1 MLIKF
6 YSEESAEFVMLGS
19 TADQLLTMMGH
30 GGSTEGSVSG
40 EALAS
45 ALERLVSTIA
55 RVQARGQ
62 DSPANASPDEPEEG
76 DGWDDDEE
84 SDEPKEVP
92 LPARAEPLVTM
103 LRRARD
109 ADGYVMWRPD

>member
-6 YSEESAEFVMLGS
+6 YSEESAEFVMLGD

-30 GGSTEGSVSG
+30 GGTTEGSVSG
-40 EALAS
+40 DALAS
-45 ALERLVSTIA
+45 ALERLVSTIE
-55 RVQARGQ
+55 RVQE
-62 DSPANASPDEPEEG
+62 SPANANHEEQDEG

-84 SDEPKEVP
+84 SDESKEVA

-109 ADGYVMWRPD
+109 AGGYVMWRPD

>member
-6 YSEESAEFVMLGS
+6 YSEESAEFVMLDS

-45 ALERLVSTIA
+45 AMDRLTSAMA
-55 RVQARGQ
+55 REQ
-62 DSPANASPDEPEEG
+62 DKSPASTKADENQV
-76 DGWDDDEE
+76 DDEWDE
-84 SDEPKEVP
+84 DEDSDSAEEVT
-92 LPARAEPLVTM
+92 LSARAAPLMTM

-109 ADGYVMWRPD
+109 SDGYVMWRPD

>member
-6 YSEESAEFVMLGS
+6 YSEESAEFVMLGD

-40 EALAS
+40 DALAS
-45 ALERLVSTIA
+45 ALERLESTIS
-55 RVQARGQ
+55 RVQAHGRE
-62 DSPANASPDEPEEG
+62 SPANTSPDEQEAG
-76 DGWDDDEE
+76 DGWDDDED
-84 SDEPKEVP
+84 SDEPNEVA
-92 LPARAEPLVTM
+92 LPARAEPLVAM

>member
-6 YSEESAEFVMLGS
+6 DSEESAGFVMLGS

-40 EALAS
+40 DVLAS
-45 ALERLVSTIA
+45 ALDRLETTIA

-62 DSPANASPDEPEEG
+62 DSAASASADEQEDS
-76 DGWDDDEE
+76 DGWDDDEN
-84 SDEPKEVP
+84 SDEPKEVA
-92 LPARAEPLVTM
+92 LSARAEPLISM

-109 ADGYVMWRPD
+109 AEGYVMWRPD